1 MPTALG
7 LADLSTLTLRVGTAA
22 CFPGRGNWRVSQGG
36 YCIALLR
43 SPEAAFKR
51 TLMGVLEHPQPP
63 PGYAT
68 GIGTARGF
76 SLSISDTFQRIPA
89 FHGRE

>member
-7 LADLSTLTLRVGTAA
+7 LADLSTLTLRVGT
-22 CFPGRGNWRVSQGG
+22 
-36 YCIALLR
+36 
-43 SPEAAFKR
+43 AAFKR

-68 GIGTARGF
+68 VSDVN
-76 SLSISDTFQRIPA
+76 SLIQTKILVHIHIDLGYHSAVSKVDYD
-89 FHGRE
+89 